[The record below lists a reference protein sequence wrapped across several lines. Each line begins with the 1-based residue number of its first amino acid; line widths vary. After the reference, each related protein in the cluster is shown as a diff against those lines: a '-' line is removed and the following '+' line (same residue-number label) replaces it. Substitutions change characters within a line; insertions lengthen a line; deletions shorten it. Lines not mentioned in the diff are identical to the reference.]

1 MALNPV
7 VFTEKVVRSFLRYQ
21 LTAYPFADER
31 LHAQMRRLL
40 SLDETRQ
47 SPLLKGPYVSLSR
60 PFRQGAAVSELV
72 REGVFHP
79 HMRQRIP
86 DDITHVY
93 GHQEDAI
100 RAIREGYTTLV
111 STGTGSGKTECFLY
125 PIVSKCLEL
134 RDQNGAPGISAVIVY
149 PMNALAEDQ
158 LGRLRSL
165 LAGTGIS
172 FGMYVGKTPD
182 READVAGQRLPAGSS
197 RADYEAALARVRGER
212 RGETVYPPEE
222 ACSREV
228 MRTAGKQPRILLTNV
243 KQLELLLT
251 RQRDVELFGNAR
263 LDFLVFDEAHTFT
276 GAQGAETACLIRRLR
291 AFCGRDVQDT
301 VCVATSATI
310 VDRDHPDAAREFA
323 SRFFGVAKPDVV
335 TVGEA
340 YEREVWATGRT
351 VPPPPAVD
359 PGALLAECV
368 VAVEDETGAKVREVF
383 AKLSGA
389 PLPSASLSGGEWQE
403 ALYSAMSTNELAFQ
417 LTELLNRPVE
427 LRSLSDHLA
436 DKIGRRVS
444 EAEILSWLTLGAAA
458 RRENRPLL
466 RPVVHGFVR
475 GISGAVVSFP
485 ESEPDPH
492 LWLASEDEVAAAE
505 GDTKHAHLPI
515 TTCTTCGQHYFV
527 TFLKDFTFT
536 GRSPEG
542 GDATGDGSCWEPLE
556 QAQGGKR
563 LVLVDRLI
571 SGDEGAGDDDD
582 LEASERTAA
591 VFLCRL
597 CGAAHPSDVSRCLHC
612 GQSGKLV
619 KLFAIR
625 SKDENP
631 GWLTSCLSCGANG
644 RKWGSLYRE
653 PARPVR
659 ATNVADV
666 HVLAQDMVQHSE
678 RPRLLVFCDNRQDA
692 AFQAGWMKD
701 HARRFRLRALM
712 ADGLKSGPQSIGDLT
727 HFLDDLL
734 EREEVLSR
742 ALVPEVWLVV
752 RREGTGGRH
761 QQERLK
767 FLRIQVLRE
776 VVMSARQPIG
786 LEPWGRMTVEYEGL
800 DVELPW
806 IQRQALALAMSPVDL
821 RDGVAAVLDYLR
833 RRRVLRDP
841 ERGIFSQWWMDGDLE
856 LQQGY
861 LPQMGAP
868 VGTKLRRGS
877 TEKAQHV
884 LQWISERG
892 DTTLRQVAKKWGV
905 PANDVESFLEGLFD
919 LLKSQGLLVPVTLK
933 GSKGGA
939 LPGLTGLY

>member
-31 LHAQMRRLL
+31 LHDQMRRLL

-60 PFRQGAAVSELV
+60 PFRQGTAVSELV

-93 GHQEDAI
+93 GHQEEAI
-100 RAIREGYTTLV
+100 RAIRSGRTTLV

-134 RDQNGAPGISAVIVY
+134 RDQNVAPGISAVIVY

-182 READVAGQRLPAGSS
+182 READVAGHRLPAGSS
-197 RADYEAALARVRGER
+197 RADYEATLARVRGER

-310 VDRDHPDAAREFA
+310 VDREHPDAAREFA

-340 YEREVWATGRT
+340 YEREVWAAGRA

-359 PGALLAECV
+359 PSALLAECV

-389 PLPSASLSGGEWQE
+389 PLPGGEWQE

-417 LTELLNRPVE
+417 LTELLSRPVE
-427 LRSLSDHLA
+427 LRSLSDHLG
-436 DKIGRRVS
+436 DKIRRRVS
-444 EAEILSWLTLGAAA
+444 EAEILSWLTLGAGA

-485 ESEPDPH
+485 ESEADPH
-492 LWLASEDEVAAAE
+492 LWLASEDEVAAADSE
-505 GDTKHAHLPI
+505 TRHAHLPI

-527 TFLKDFTFT
+527 AFLKDFTFT
-536 GRSPEG
+536 GRAPEG
-542 GDATGDGSCWEPLE
+542 GDVDGDGSCWEPLE

-563 LVLVDRLI
+563 VVLV
-571 SGDEGAGDDDD
+571 S
-582 LEASERTAA
+582 A
-591 VFLCRL
+591 VC
-597 CGAAHPSDVSRCLHC
+597 D
-612 GQSGKLV
+612 
-619 KLFAIR
+619 
-625 SKDENP
+625 
-631 GWLTSCLSCGANG
+631 
-644 RKWGSLYRE
+644 
-653 PARPVR
+653 VR
-659 ATNVADV
+659 A
-666 HVLAQDMVQHSE
+666 
-678 RPRLLVFCDNRQDA
+678 
-692 AFQAGWMKD
+692 
-701 HARRFRLRALM
+701 ARATQGCRR
-712 ADGLKSGPQSIGDLT
+712 S
-727 HFLDDLL
+727 
-734 EREEVLSR
+734 
-742 ALVPEVWLVV
+742 VW
-752 RREGTGGRH
+752 
-761 QQERLK
+761 
-767 FLRIQVLRE
+767 
-776 VVMSARQPIG
+776 
-786 LEPWGRMTVEYEGL
+786 
-800 DVELPW
+800 
-806 IQRQALALAMSPVDL
+806 
-821 RDGVAAVLDYLR
+821 
-833 RRRVLRDP
+833 
-841 ERGIFSQWWMDGDLE
+841 
-856 LQQGY
+856 
-861 LPQMGAP
+861 
-868 VGTKLRRGS
+868 
-877 TEKAQHV
+877 
-884 LQWISERG
+884 
-892 DTTLRQVAKKWGV
+892 
-905 PANDVESFLEGLFD
+905 
-919 LLKSQGLLVPVTLK
+919 
-933 GSKGGA
+933 
-939 LPGLTGLY
+939 